1 MVVLRIEAWREEVGS
16 GCKVAHE
23 EVLVDAVEMPPVD
36 RDASDV
42 GLELFVFALEGGLAE
57 VEEVGAAAGHVALIR
72 PPEQFV
78 EVGGEHVRAVRVSDP
93 VLFRLHEQACRA
105 AP

>member
-1 MVVLRIEAWREEVGS
+1 MVVLRIEAGREEVGS

-23 EVLVDAVEMPPVD
+23 EFLMDAVETPPVD

-42 GLELFVFALEGGLAE
+42 GLELFVFALKGGLAE
-57 VEEVGAAAGHVALIR
+57 VEEVGAAAGHVGLIR